1 MAAWEEDIVSSLLW
15 FNGSFSI
22 HCMWAY
28 FRLVQNDLLLHV
40 ILPQQLN
47 LLLLGFTD
55 TAYAKNCKDGRWYSF
70 DDSSVSS
77 VDEGQVVV
85 SLSAV
90 VCL

>member
-1 MAAWEEDIVSSLLW
+1 
-15 FNGSFSI
+15 
-22 HCMWAY
+22 MWVY
-28 FRLVQNDLLLHV
+28 FRLVQNDVLLHV
-40 ILPQQLN
+40 ILTQPLN
-47 LLLLGFTD
+47 LLPLGFTD
-55 TAYAKNCKDGRWYSF
+55 TAYAKNCKDGRWHSF

>member
-1 MAAWEEDIVSSLLW
+1 MLY
-15 FNGSFSI
+15 
-22 HCMWAY
+22 C
-28 FRLVQNDLLLHV
+28 
-40 ILPQQLN
+40 PQQLN